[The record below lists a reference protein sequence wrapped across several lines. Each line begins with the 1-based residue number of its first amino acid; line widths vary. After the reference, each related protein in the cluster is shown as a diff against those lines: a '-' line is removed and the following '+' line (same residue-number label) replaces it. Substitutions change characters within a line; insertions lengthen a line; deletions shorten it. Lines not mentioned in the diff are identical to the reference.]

1 VHKHLRRLERVWLDS
16 PIYFI
21 TTCIF
26 ERRPILGSRGIAA
39 IFMQEW
45 RTARQ
50 RHGWAIGRYAI
61 MPDHVH
67 FFCRAELSAKPLRI
81 FMQKWKQW
89 TSKRIARE
97 NAVAGID
104 DPGLKESRTLWQ
116 EEFFD
121 HVLRSNES
129 YSQKW
134 EYVKVNPIRA
144 GLVKKSDDWPFH
156 GQIESVDVVGCFPNR
171 DHRSRLQ
178 RGLLACRKPL
188 PKPLTSI
195 LSPQAG
201 RGGKQPSTFNV
212 GFGCLLRRNFAEG
225 RWLLNVSPCILT
237 TSFLFPGRLRFPKK
251 PGRRFR
257 VR

>member
-1 VHKHLRRLERVWLDS
+1 MPATDDLGAQASASPRTRVARFADLFHYHVHLRTTSDPGLKGHCSDIHARMADCASAPWL
-16 PIYFI
+16 
-21 TTCIF
+21 
-26 ERRPILGSRGIAA
+26 
-39 IFMQEW
+39 
-45 RTARQ
+45 
-50 RHGWAIGRYAI
+50 AIGRYAI

-97 NAVAGID
+97 IAVAGID

-144 GLVKKSDDWPFH
+144 GLVKKSDDWPFY
-156 GQIESVDVVGCFPNR
+156 GQIE
-171 DHRSRLQ
+171 
-178 RGLLACRKPL
+178 
-188 PKPLTSI
+188 
-195 LSPQAG
+195 
-201 RGGKQPSTFNV
+201 
-212 GFGCLLRRNFAEG
+212 
-225 RWLLNVSPCILT
+225 
-237 TSFLFPGRLRFPKK
+237 
-251 PGRRFR
+251 
-257 VR
+257 

>member
-1 VHKHLRRLERVWLDS
+1 MTSVHKHLRRLERVWLDS

-97 NAVAGID
+97 IAVAGIA
-104 DPGLKESRTLWQ
+104 DPGGT
-116 EEFFD
+116 
-121 HVLRSNES
+121 
-129 YSQKW
+129 
-134 EYVKVNPIRA
+134 
-144 GLVKKSDDWPFH
+144 
-156 GQIESVDVVGCFPNR
+156 
-171 DHRSRLQ
+171 
-178 RGLLACRKPL
+178 
-188 PKPLTSI
+188 
-195 LSPQAG
+195 
-201 RGGKQPSTFNV
+201 
-212 GFGCLLRRNFAEG
+212 
-225 RWLLNVSPCILT
+225 
-237 TSFLFPGRLRFPKK
+237 
-251 PGRRFR
+251 
-257 VR
+257 